1 MLRLLLARASKTD
14 PMSKYFVSK
23 TEVLIID
30 GRIDGYETPLTKPCT
45 HDQAVEGL
53 RRYKNLGI
61 KNIHLC
67 KHTTK
72 RYNKLIREYNKRRKE
87 VKLTVADI
95 AQMTEQAAEAE
106 EKNE

>member
-1 MLRLLLARASKTD
+1 MARASKTD

-30 GRIDGYETPLTKPCT
+30 GRIVGYETPLTRPC
-45 HDQAVEGL
+45 DKEQAIEGL
-53 RRYKNLGI
+53 GRYRRIGI
-61 KNIHLC
+61 ENIHLC

-87 VKLTVADI
+87 VSLTVADI
-95 AQMTEQAAEAE
+95 AQMTALAEAE

>member
-1 MLRLLLARASKTD
+1 MARASKTD

-30 GRIDGYETPLTKPCT
+30 GRIVGYETPLTRPC
-45 HDQAVEGL
+45 DKEQAIEGL
-53 RRYKNLGI
+53 GRYRRIGI
-61 KNIHLC
+61 ENIHLC

-87 VKLTVADI
+87 VSLTIADI
-95 AQMTEQAAEAE
+95 AQMTALAEAE

>member
-1 MLRLLLARASKTD
+1 
-14 PMSKYFVSK
+14 MSKYFVSK

-30 GRIDGYETPLTKPCT
+30 GRIVGYETPLTRPC
-45 HDQAVEGL
+45 DKEQAIEGL
-53 RRYKNLGI
+53 GRYRRIGI
-61 KNIHLC
+61 ENIHLC

-87 VKLTVADI
+87 VSLTIADI
-95 AQMTEQAAEAE
+95 AQMTALAEAE

>member
-1 MLRLLLARASKTD
+1 MARASKTD

-30 GRIDGYETPLTKPCT
+30 GRIVGYETPLTRPC
-45 HDQAVEGL
+45 DKEQAIEGL
-53 RRYKNLGI
+53 GRYRRIGI
-61 KNIHLC
+61 ENTHLC
-67 KHTTK
+67 KHTSK

-95 AQMTEQAAEAE
+95 AQMTEQAAEADE
-106 EKNE
+106 RKK

>member
-1 MLRLLLARASKTD
+1 LKRSRMARASKTD

-30 GRIDGYETPLTKPCT
+30 GRIVGYETPLTRPC
-45 HDQAVEGL
+45 DKEQAIEGL
-53 RRYKNLGI
+53 GRYRRIGI
-61 KNIHLC
+61 ENIHLC

-87 VKLTVADI
+87 VSLTIADI
-95 AQMTEQAAEAE
+95 AQMTALAEAE